1 MACRKAAHTHAD
13 WAVIRPSNETSE
25 LEIDANA
32 GTTAATGVAN
42 RRLVWSARYE

>member
-13 WAVIRPSNETSE
+13 RAVIRPSNVTSE

-32 GTTAATGVAN
+32 GTTAATGIAI